1 MLERRRSRL
10 PRNPARATPEISA
23 LGILERL
30 PVPTVAV
37 TDDGAVLFANT
48 AFAGALGCS
57 RDAVLSMTYDDVVHV
72 LPPEDSLVAVAR
84 FGADTIVKLR
94 HLAGTTLYAKVG
106 KSVTRGGD
114 DAVVLATFAM
124 LTDLRPIPLLQ
135 EGGRLMSV
143 ACLSQDLYGFAIE
156 LRQLAYTVPGGHE
169 DPFVRLSERMV
180 RHARQQ
186 APVGEPPRPWSL
198 DTAS

>member
-1 MLERRRSRL
+1 MV
-10 PRNPARATPEISA
+10 TPQAISA
-23 LGILERL
+23 LGILERF

-37 TDDGAVLFANT
+37 ADDGAVLFTNT

-57 RDAVLSMTYDDVVHV
+57 RNAVMSMTYDDVVNV
-72 LPPEDSLVAVAR
+72 LPPEEALVAVAR
-84 FGADTIVKLR
+84 FHADTIVKLR
-94 HLAGTTLYAKVG
+94 HLAGATLYAKVG
-106 KSVTRGGD
+106 KSVTMGGD

-124 LTDLRPIPLLQ
+124 LTDLPSIPLLQ

-143 ACLSQDLYGFAIE
+143 ASLSQDLYGFALE
-156 LRQLAYTVPGGHE
+156 LRQLAYTMPGGHE
-169 DPFVRLSERMV
+169 DPLVRLSERMV

-186 APVGEPPRPWSL
+186 APVGASPRPWSL